1 MSTDVAMLAEVPIF
15 ELLDD
20 SERAGLAKRM
30 DCRDFKA
37 GTVIFDYGDPGGEI
51 FIVRSG
57 RVEVYVENQEGER
70 IIVAENE
77 RGDVMGEL
85 SFLDGGHR
93 TATAV
98 AREDT
103 QVLTMHRDRL
113 LEFID
118 KHPHAAIDLLTVV
131 GRRLRATDEL
141 LRTHVSRNVNV
152 ELEEQMRL
160 GQRVADKV
168 ASFGGSWTF
177 IIIFGVVMLIW
188 VTLNSAA
195 LFVRHFDPYPYILLN
210 LLLTAMAAINA
221 PIILVVV
228 NGLNQRNRLKE
239 KLDIEN
245 DTRMQAQIARLNA
258 KLDEQS
264 RWIEDHLDF
273 ERVAKLETETIALR
287 KALEDQRNWIANR
300 LASMPHKPADEDRVP
315 AMN

>member
-20 SERAGLAKRM
+20 SERVGLAKRM

-37 GTVIFDYGDPGGEI
+37 GAVIFDYGDPGGEI

-70 IIVAENE
+70 IVVAENE

-152 ELEEQMRL
+152 ELAEQMTL
-160 GQRVADKV
+160 GQRVADRV

-210 LLLTAMAAINA
+210 LFLSMVAAMQAPVIMMSQNRQAAKDRLQA
-221 PIILVVV
+221 DQDYQV
-228 NGLNQRNRLKE
+228 NLKAE
-239 KLDIEN
+239 LEVAQLHSKLDHLH
-245 DTRMQAQIARLNA
+245 ARLE
-258 KLDEQS
+258 EQWA
-264 RWIEDHLDF
+264 R
-273 ERVAKLETETIALR
+273 LEQP
-287 KALEDQRNWIANR
+287 KD
-300 LASMPHKPADEDRVP
+300 
-315 AMN
+315 

>member
-20 SERAGLAKRM
+20 SERVGLAKRM

-37 GTVIFDYGDPGGEI
+37 GAVIFDYGDPGGEI

-70 IIVAENE
+70 IVVAENE
-77 RGDVMGEL
+77 RGDVLGEL

-152 ELEEQMRL
+152 ELEEQMTL
-160 GQRVADKV
+160 GQRVADRV

-210 LLLTAMAAINA
+210 LFLSMVAAIQA
-221 PIILVVV
+221 PVIMMSQNRQAAKDRLQADQDYQV
-228 NGLNQRNRLKE
+228 NLKAE
-239 KLDIEN
+239 LEVAQLHRKLDHLCERLEQHWSRLEN
-245 DTRMQAQIARLNA
+245 HRR
-258 KLDEQS
+258 
-264 RWIEDHLDF
+264 
-273 ERVAKLETETIALR
+273 
-287 KALEDQRNWIANR
+287 
-300 LASMPHKPADEDRVP
+300 
-315 AMN
+315 